1 MKRFRSKRK
10 FFVVFLAVLS
20 GILLLLFAILNLS
33 FTQRFATK
41 KVNQILAH
49 SGLPIQIDAIK
60 QILPPLVKLQGV
72 TINGING
79 DTIIRVGKLDAN
91 CRLISLMRKKV
102 VIRDVIIDQAAV
114 ELLMNYASRSL
125 NIAETFQAVPKTEEE
140 KAEKEKAKWMIS
152 IRHGDLSGIHFIM
165 SDSISGLHISQNVSG
180 VELKSF
186 RISLLESEIMCQSI
200 NMLSADGWLS
210 LTPRSAP
217 AKKKTGLPWNIS
229 LLDIDLNEIDFT
241 FQKPADSLKLETR
254 IGMAKIRAN
263 EMDLRSRIVD
273 IQKLSLEEC
282 RTILHTRDDLT
293 SVINASSYGGIDLDV
308 KDFKLDST
316 QFGMKVKKMNV
327 DLSNGFSLTKV
338 KGEIFSEAQ
347 VSEIEMD
354 IETGNSRM
362 GLSGTLEKSLFKFF
376 ANPEEIQ
383 NATLNIK
390 QLNLSPKDIA
400 FFIPDLQNLAYYSNL
415 LTSPIDM
422 KGSLNVDESQFILSG
437 LTLSQG
443 RNFLV
448 TADGAI
454 GNPFRFS
461 ESIANLDVE
470 ISDIDHNWMESLL
483 KESSISD
490 SIPELAE
497 LKLQVK
503 ISDSIYA
510 PDILLAL
517 TSNSG
522 DVNLEAFLDIQNE
535 KFDLDYSLDKLS
547 LAKLL
552 NIPMIGPISGKGHI
566 SGQAFSPKAMKAR
579 FALQFDTISFNDY
592 DYKEVTLTGE
602 LIPGVYFLDLIA
614 QDSAF
619 KSDLDIVLNLADSA
633 IGINIDGQLFAKLKE
648 LNLYEDTLMIE
659 TGLDAAL
666 NIRKGSLESE
676 FTANLISLSSPQKNA
691 LIRQISASF
700 NSDSLMTLL
709 KAESDFFNVD
719 IQVLMPSDELDSL
732 GVGYK
737 NYFASFLDPTHMT
750 TENRLA
756 ALSEI
761 SAEASIYPHNAIEV
775 FLKDTALQ
783 FAYLDLSLEHQTEQK
798 SLKVYINGRE
808 IKYEM
813 VEIQY
818 LNTVIIDSAG
828 FINTHMAADRASLF
842 SGPAHSWLLDS
853 EYTDWNMLSSISIND
868 SLDQSVYKIGVEGEV
883 DSSQLVFRIPEQQFL
898 LNRNLWELEASEIL
912 SIDLPT
918 KTSTSS
924 LKMQLDSSTINFSA
938 GVENEAS
945 IYNLDMGQLRLSSLV
960 RSELLP
966 GSPDGIITGMVSFS
980 RSTDSESIIE
990 TALGL
995 KQFKYSGQEFD
1006 DIALDGTMTMGLSDD
1021 YSINL
1026 HASID
1031 SSEVELSADKTYMG
1045 ELNIKALYSDFPLK
1059 SIQPFTQDHVTELQG
1074 SISGNLFLTSQNDRD
1089 QFGGEVQFEDAGL
1102 KVNILNSAFRIPN
1115 QRLLLDERKLHFDKF
1130 TVLDTLNKE
1139 LQLDGTID
1147 FGKNNQPRANLLV
1160 TSEKLQV
1167 MSRNKESTAPF
1178 SGNVFIDT
1186 RFTVKGPLTNPVV
1199 DGKINLARGTEIYY
1213 QLLED
1218 LSITESQK
1226 IVSFI
1231 NHSAESDEI
1240 IRSNLNRQ
1248 GTFTNTSIETIVK
1261 IDPSTLINFSL
1272 SKRAYDI
1279 DLNIR
1284 GGGSVKYN
1292 MLNKNQV
1299 SLMGRYEIRE
1309 GEAELKLTGWPNK
1322 SFTISEG
1329 GYVRWDGRMDN
1340 PELKLEAANKVV
1352 SSYINP
1358 VDGKRR
1364 EVDFNVILQI
1374 SEHLSEMEVLFTI
1387 STPDQYLMSIINTM
1401 SPEEQT
1407 RQAISVLLFET
1418 VDLPG
1423 ISSSSDYMTQQVNQ
1437 ILSSQLNQL
1446 TKASIKGFDVSFG
1459 LDSYSDP
1466 TMGVGNETRTNLSYE
1481 VSKSLLKNRATI
1493 EFSGRLNDVNQQ
1505 PGASDLSLNNLTFE
1519 YQLDSAS
1526 TKYLK
1531 VYNEQSFDDVF
1542 EGEVMKTGVGISFR
1556 KKYKS
1561 LRDIWKR
1568 KK

>member
-1 MKRFRSKRK
+1 M
-10 FFVVFLAVLS
+10 VFLAVLS
-20 GILLLLFAILNLS
+20 GILLLLFAILNLP

-49 SGLPIQIDAIK
+49 SDLPIQIDAIK
-60 QILPPLVKLQGV
+60 QILPPSVKLEGV

-79 DTIIRVGKLDAN
+79 DTIIRVGEFDAN

-102 VIRDVIIDQAAV
+102 VIRDVVIDQAAV
-114 ELLMNYASRSL
+114 ELLMNYSSRRL
-125 NIAETFQAVPKTEEE
+125 NIAETFQPAPKTKEE
-140 KAEKEKAKWMIS
+140 KTEKGKAKWMIS
-152 IRHGDLSGIHFIM
+152 IRHGDLSGIHFLM
-165 SDSISGLHISQNVSG
+165 SDSISGLDIYQDISG
-180 VELKSF
+180 VELKDF
-186 RISLLESEIMCQSI
+186 RISLMENEIVSQSI
-200 NMLSADGWLS
+200 NLLSTDGWLS
-210 LTPRSAP
+210 LTPRRGAP
-217 AKKKTGLPWNIS
+217 KKKTGLPWNIS
-229 LLDIDLNEIDFT
+229 LHDIDLNEIDFT
-241 FQKPADSLKLETR
+241 FHKPADSLKLESK
-254 IGMAKIRAN
+254 IGIAKIRAN
-263 EMDLRSRIVD
+263 TMDLRSRIVD

-282 RTILHTRDDLT
+282 STILHTRNDLT
-293 SVINASSYGGIDLDV
+293 ADINTSSYEGIDLDV

-316 QFGMKVKKMNV
+316 QFGVKVKKMNV
-327 DLSNGFSLTKV
+327 DLSNGFSLTKL
-338 KGEIFSEAQ
+338 K
-347 VSEIEMD
+347 SEIHSEPQLSEFEMD
-354 IETGNSRM
+354 IETGNSHINM
-362 GLSGTLEKSLFKFF
+362 KASLEKSLFEFI

-383 NATLNIK
+383 NATLDFK
-390 QLNLSPKDIA
+390 QLNLSPKDIS
-400 FFIPDLQNLAYYSNL
+400 FFVPDLQNLAYYSNL
-415 LTSPIDM
+415 LTSPIDI
-422 KGSLNVDESQFILSG
+422 KGRLDVDESQFILSG

-443 RNFLV
+443 GNFLV
-448 TADGAI
+448 TADGAL

-461 ESIANLDVE
+461 ESAADLDVE
-470 ISDIDHNWMESLL
+470 ISDIDHSWMERLL
-483 KESSISD
+483 MESGISD

-497 LKLQVK
+497 LKLQAK
-503 ISDSIYA
+503 ISDSLNS
-510 PDILLAL
+510 PNILLAL

-522 DVNLEAFLDIQNE
+522 DVTLNASLDIQNE
-535 KFDLDYSLDKLS
+535 NFDLDYSLDKLS
-547 LAKLL
+547 LDKLL
-552 NIPMIGPISGKGHI
+552 NIPMIGPISGRGHMT
-566 SGQAFSPKAMKAR
+566 GQAFSPKDMKAR
-579 FALQFDTISFNDY
+579 FTMQFDTISFNDY
-592 DYKEVTLTGE
+592 DYKKVSLTGE
-602 LIPGVYFLDLIA
+602 LLPGVYSLDLIA

-619 KSDLDIVLNLADSA
+619 KSDLDIILNLADSA
-633 IGINIDGQLFAKLKE
+633 IGINMEGQLFAKLNE
-648 LNLYEDTLMIE
+648 LNLYEDTLIVE
-659 TGLDAAL
+659 TGLKAAL
-666 NIRKGSLESE
+666 SIKKGSLESE
-676 FTANLISLSSPQKNA
+676 FTANEISLSSPQKSA
-691 LIRQISASF
+691 LIRHISASF
-700 NSDSLMTLL
+700 NSDSAMTFLQ
-709 KAESDFFNVD
+709 AESDFFNVD
-719 IQVLMPSDELDSL
+719 MQVLMPSDELDSL

-737 NYFASFLDPTHMT
+737 NYFASFRDPTHMT
-750 TENRLA
+750 SENRLS

-761 SAEASIYPHNAIEV
+761 SAEASISPHNAIEV

-783 FAYLDLSLEHQTEQK
+783 FANLDLSLEHRTEQK
-798 SLKVYINGRE
+798 SLKVYINGSE

-813 VEIQY
+813 VEIQD
-818 LNTVIIDSAG
+818 LNALIIDSAG

-842 SGPAHSWLLDS
+842 SGPKHSWLLDS
-853 EYTDWNMLSSISIND
+853 EFTNWNMLSSISIND
-868 SLDQSVYKIGVEGEV
+868 SIDQNVYSIGLEGKI
-883 DSSQLVFRIPEQQFL
+883 DSSKLVLWIPEQQFL

-912 SIDLPT
+912 TIDLPT
-918 KTSTSS
+918 KVSTSS
-924 LKMQLDSSTINFSA
+924 LKMQLDSSTISFSA
-938 GVENEAS
+938 GEENGTH
-945 IYNLDMGQLRLSSLV
+945 IYNVDMKELRLSTLL
-960 RSELLP
+960 RSDLFP
-966 GSPDGIITGMVSFS
+966 GSPDGIITGMVNFS
-980 RSTDSESIIE
+980 KITEGENIIE
-990 TALGL
+990 TALWL
-995 KQFKYSGQEFD
+995 KQFKYSGQKFD
-1006 DIALDGTMTMGLSDD
+1006 DIALDGTMNMGISDD
-1021 YSINL
+1021 YSIDL

-1031 SSEVELSADKTYMG
+1031 SSEVELSADKTHMG
-1045 ELNIKALYSDFPLK
+1045 ELNIKARYSDFPLK
-1059 SIQPFTQDHVTELQG
+1059 IIQPFTQDYVTELQG
-1074 SISGNLFLTSQNDRD
+1074 SISGNVFLSSQNNRD
-1089 QFGGEVQFEDAGL
+1089 QFGGEVAFEDAGL

-1130 TVLDTLNKE
+1130 TVLDTLNKK

-1167 MSRNKESTAPF
+1167 MSRNEESTAPF

-1186 RFTVKGPLTNPVV
+1186 RFTVKGPLTKPVI

-1226 IVSFI
+1226 IVRFV

-1240 IRSNLNRQ
+1240 IMPNLNRQ
-1248 GTFTNTSIETIVK
+1248 GTFTNSSIETIVK

-1322 SFTISEG
+1322 SFKIGEG
-1329 GYVRWDGRMDN
+1329 GYVHWDGRMDN
-1340 PELKLEAANKVV
+1340 PEVKLEAANKVV

-1364 EVDFNVILQI
+1364 EVDFRVILQI
-1374 SEHLSEMEVLFTI
+1374 SDHLSEMEVLFTI

-1446 TKASIKGFDVSFG
+1446 TKSSIKGFDVSFG

-1466 TMGVGNETRTNLSYE
+1466 TMGGGNETRTNLSYE

-1542 EGEVMKTGVGISFR
+1542 EGEVMKTGVGISHR